1 MTVSIR
7 DNRIA
12 DEIVVINIR
21 EYKLVVFTVSA
32 LFAGIAGVL
41 YAHSLSS
48 LTATTKNFGYNMS
61 ITILV
66 FVVLGGIGS
75 TRGSIIAAII
85 LTALPE
91 LLRGMDSYRMLI
103 YSIVLILMMLA
114 NNNEKINLLKE
125 KISIMNLLQNKKR
138 CNRLDKEANSGWD
151 VWK

>member
-1 MTVSIR
+1 
-7 DNRIA
+7 
-12 DEIVVINIR
+12 
-21 EYKLVVFTVSA
+21 
-32 LFAGIAGVL
+32 
-41 YAHSLSS
+41 
-48 LTATTKNFGYNMS
+48 MS

-114 NNNEKINLLKE
+114 NNNEKINLFKE

-138 CNRLDKEANSGWD
+138 GNRLDKEANS
-151 VWK
+151 